1 MFSFL
6 YPLTLQTLGDYIAS
20 ILIDESE
27 SLDSRFD
34 VIESILLGSS
44 ENVCLYSEKL
54 KLGYFLFHGAI
65 ESIYNTRNEK

>member
-6 YPLTLQTLGDYIAS
+6 YPLTLQTLGDYITS

-44 ENVCLYSEKL
+44 ENV
-54 KLGYFLFHGAI
+54 
-65 ESIYNTRNEK
+65 